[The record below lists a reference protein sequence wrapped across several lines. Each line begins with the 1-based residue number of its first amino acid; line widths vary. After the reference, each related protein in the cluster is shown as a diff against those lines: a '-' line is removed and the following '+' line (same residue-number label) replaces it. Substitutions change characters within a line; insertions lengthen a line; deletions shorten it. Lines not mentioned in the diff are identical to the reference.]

1 MTTWTK
7 ETGDFDFLDGH
18 FDVRHRTLSK
28 VFVGSDD
35 WQEYDGTCSARTH
48 FDGAISID
56 EMQFPTKGSYGMS
69 VRLFDPVEKQ
79 WTIYWISS
87 TSMEVQPPV
96 KGGWKDGSC
105 WLVGEE
111 VLDGKPILVSYSWS
125 DIAETTAHWEQSFSD
140 DGGETWEVN
149 WTMDFTRRD
158 TEPPRVDIAKPTSD
172 FDFLVGE
179 WDMANER
186 RKPALGEPAEW
197 YEVPS
202 KMKVYSYFD
211 GAISFDEGWFPTEGF
226 RGATLRLFHPET
238 KTWSIHWINS
248 LRGRLETPVIGSFG
262 TDGLGV
268 FEGPDEWDGQPIDV
282 RFLWTPGTDQA
293 AWQQSFS
300 TDGGQTWLPNW
311 RMTHT
316 RTAPRT
322 A

>member
-1 MTTWTK
+1 MTTLTNWTK

-69 VRLFDPVEKQ
+69 VRLFDPIEKQ

-105 WLVGEE
+105 RLVGEE

-125 DIAETTAHWEQSFSD
+125 DITETTAHWEQSFSD

-158 TEPPRVDIAKPTSD
+158 TEPPRVDIPKPTSD

-262 TDGLGV
+262 ADGLGV
-268 FEGPDEWDGQPIDV
+268 FEGPDEWEGQPIDV
-282 RFLWTPGTDQA
+282 RFRWTPGANQS
-293 AWQQSFS
+293 AWEQSFS
-300 TDGGQTWLPNW
+300 TDGGRTWLPNW
-311 RMTHT
+311 KMTHT
-316 RTAPRT
+316 RTA
-322 A
+322 